1 MRKNVFL
8 LTLISLIAFAFIP
21 AEKAPVPRAKKG
33 WISLFDGK
41 TLNGWRKASKDA
53 APDEAWFVD
62 KGTLT
67 FDPARGHGTDIV
79 TSKTFTNFDLTL
91 QFKVSEGGN
100 SGIKYFIF
108 PNSSLGCEYQ
118 IIDDSKHPDAA
129 LGISGNRKTGSFY
142 DVMPADSR
150 KKYKPAGEWNTAR
163 IIAVGQHV
171 EHWLNG
177 KKVVKVSE

>member
-21 AEKAPVPRAKKG
+21 TEKAPVPRAKKG

-41 TLNGWRKASKDA
+41 TLNGGRKASKDA

-91 QFKVSEGGN
+91 QFKVSYG
-100 SGIKYFIF
+100 F
-108 PNSSLGCEYQ
+108 
-118 IIDDSKHPDAA
+118 H
-129 LGISGNRKTGSFY
+129 
-142 DVMPADSR
+142 
-150 KKYKPAGEWNTAR
+150 
-163 IIAVGQHV
+163 
-171 EHWLNG
+171 
-177 KKVVKVSE
+177 